1 MSTDLFRALKRTQQ
15 NTKALAKLQIQHQP
29 KQVRLISFNLIEII
43 ELFIFSSYQHQIF
56 YNQISHY

>member
-1 MSTDLFRALKRTQQ
+1 MSTDLFRALKRTQL

-29 KQVRLISFNLIEII
+29 EQVRLISFNIIEII

-56 YNQISHY
+56 YN